1 MANKRSLL
9 LYMEDILVSIQNI
22 ENYVNDIT
30 EQEFR
35 TNQEKQDAVIR
46 RLEIIGEAVKK
57 IPENIRGKYTEVPW
71 RQISGMRDVVIHEYF
86 GVSSPLIYKTATSD
100 LSLLKEAIIKLIEK
114 KSDETS

>member
-30 EQEFR
+30 EQEFI

-57 IPENIRGKYTEVPW
+57 IPENIRSKYAEVPW
-71 RQISGMRDVVIHEYF
+71 RQISGMWDVVIHEYF
-86 GVSSPLIYKTATSD
+86 GVSSTLIYKTATSD
-100 LSLLKEAIIKLIEK
+100 LSLLKETIIELIEK
-114 KSDETS
+114 ESDETS

>member
-9 LYMEDILVSIQNI
+9 LYLEDISVSIQNI

-30 EQEFR
+30 EQEFI

-57 IPENIRGKYTEVPW
+57 SPENIRGKYTEVPW

-86 GVSSPLIYKTATSD
+86 GVSSTLIYKTATSD
-100 LSLLKEAIIKLIEK
+100 LSLLKETII
-114 KSDETS
+114 D